1 MRDRVV
7 MNQKVLCKK
16 RGYSRLGVMLVMAFV
31 VLMTCGMR
39 VQAAEYAVA
48 PFAAYMYTGEG
59 AELFAEPDPLTL
71 AAVFPGD
78 LPIQIT
84 GITSNGYYQIL
95 VNGLIYYMHG
105 SALSTKTG
113 TTAYKLTSIDAKA
126 ALVADLAT
134 GEIIYQQNM
143 LDRLVPAS
151 TTKVMTT
158 LLVLEA
164 ISQGNIALDTP
175 VVVSSTALAGVPSD
189 ASHVNPRLKAGEVL
203 NVLSLLEAVMIKSDC
218 HACNVLAELVAGS
231 VDNFVALMNMK
242 AAALGCVD
250 TNFVNTSGY
259 PANNHYTNAYSLS
272 LIMREALKYQTFQTI
287 IGLKTVEIPATN
299 LSKVRKLENTNALIL
314 SGDYYNP
321 YVIGGKTGYC
331 KASKNCLVTAAIKDG
346 EGLIT
351 VILGAQT
358 NTMTDGTVV
367 KQQFSETNKLI
378 EIGFATLAAS

>member
-1 MRDRVV
+1 MA
-7 MNQKVLCKK
+7 LAI
-16 RGYSRLGVMLVMAFV
+16 AFV
-31 VLMTCGMR
+31 VLMTCGMKAS
-39 VQAAEYAVA
+39 AAEYSVT
-48 PFAAYMYTGEG
+48 PFAAYMYTGDE
-59 AELFAEPDPLTL
+59 AEIFTEPDPTTL
-71 AAVFPGD
+71 ATVFPGD

-95 VNGLIYYMHG
+95 VNGVTYYAHSG
-105 SALSTKTG
+105 ALSTKTG
-113 TTAYKLTSIDAKA
+113 TTAYKLTSVDAKA
-126 ALVADLAT
+126 ALVADMAT

-151 TTKVMTT
+151 TTKVMTA
-158 LLVLEA
+158 LLVLES

-189 ASHVNPRLKAGEVL
+189 ASHVNPRLKAGEVM

-242 AAALGCVD
+242 ATALGCVD
-250 TNFVNTSGY
+250 TNFVNASGY

-272 LIMREALKYQTFQTI
+272 LIMREAMKYQTFQTI
-287 IGLKTVEIPATN
+287 ISLKTVEIPATN
-299 LSKVRKLENTNALIL
+299 LSKARTLENTNALIL
-314 SGDYYNP
+314 AGDYYNP

-331 KASKNCLVTAAIKDG
+331 KASKNCLMTAAVKDG
-346 EGLIT
+346 KGLIT
-351 VILGAQT
+351 VILGAET
-358 NTMTDGTVV
+358 NEMTDGAVL

-378 EIGFATLAAS
+378 EIGFAALGAS

>member
-1 MRDRVV
+1 MK
-7 MNQKVLCKK
+7 QKFLKIRK
-16 RGYSRLGVMLVMAFV
+16 GYSRLFLALAIAFV
-31 VLMTCGMR
+31 VFVSGSMR
-39 VQAAEYAVA
+39 VQAAEYTVA
-48 PFAAYMYTGEG
+48 PFAAYMYTGDE
-59 AELFAEPDPLTL
+59 AEIFSQPDPLTL
-71 AAVFPGD
+71 VTIFPGD

-84 GITSNGYYQIL
+84 GVTSNGYYQIL
-95 VNGLIYYMHG
+95 VNGVTYYAHRG
-105 SALSTKTG
+105 ALSTKTG
-113 TTAYKLTSIDAKA
+113 TTAYKLTSVDAKA
-126 ALVADLAT
+126 ALVADLTT

-189 ASHVNPRLKAGEVL
+189 ASHVNPRLKAGEVV

-231 VDNFVALMNMK
+231 VDNFVALMNLK
-242 AAALGCVD
+242 ATALGCVD

-272 LIMREALKYQTFQTI
+272 LIMREAMKYQTFQTI
-287 IGLKTVEIPATN
+287 IGLKTAEIPATN

-331 KASKNCLVTAAIKDG
+331 KASKNCLVTAAVKDG
-346 EGLIT
+346 KTLIT
-351 VILGAQT
+351 VILGAET
-358 NTMTDGTVV
+358 NTMTDGAVL
-367 KQQFSETNKLI
+367 KQQFSETNKLL
-378 EIGFATLAAS
+378 EIGFAAQ